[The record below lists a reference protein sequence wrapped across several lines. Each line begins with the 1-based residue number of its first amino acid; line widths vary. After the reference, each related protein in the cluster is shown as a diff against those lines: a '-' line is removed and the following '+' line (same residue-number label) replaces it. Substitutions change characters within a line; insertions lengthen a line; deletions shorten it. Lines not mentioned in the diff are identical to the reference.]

1 MGASEKPATPC
12 EKASEADAASR
23 YAPGSK
29 ESGKADQESRE
40 ACRKDRETLRP
51 EQERERLA
59 RWLRAG
65 EMWLPQKLKNT
76 GSEEA

>member
-12 EKASEADAASR
+12 EKASGADAESR

-29 ESGKADQESRE
+29 ESGQADQESRE
-40 ACRKDRETLRP
+40 TCRKDRKTLRP

-59 RWLRAG
+59 RWLRSG
-65 EMWLPQKLKNT
+65 EVWWPQSPNA
-76 GSEEA
+76 EA